1 MTPSARDIA
10 VWALSDSAGNVS
22 ASLDRLLGRR
32 GLSPRDK
39 ALAHELALGTCR
51 RRGTLR
57 IVAKAFLAQPDRRLP
72 GALNEILDVAL
83 YQLLFLSRV
92 PDFAAVNEAVDQAVR
107 YHHRR
112 QSGLVNGLLRT
123 VARNIS
129 PMMTGVP
136 PRSADVLPVS
146 PNSYRNISKPIFI
159 DPEADPATYL
169 SEAFSLPPVV
179 ARRWLE
185 RTGRLEG
192 AIELAMH
199 ANARPPLVVRVNA
212 LKAEVTK
219 VVGSLR
225 AEGVQASLHANGASV
240 VMDHFN
246 VRELGT
252 FQAGLIQPQDATATA
267 VVHAAAPKPGS
278 RVLDLCAAPGT
289 KTTHLAEMM
298 GNQGDILAVDVSE
311 DKLMAVESNCRR
323 LGINIVRTLP
333 ASKLASVPAASFDL
347 VLTDV
352 PCSNSG
358 VFARRPEARWRFD
371 EDCLPAL
378 VTQQQSL
385 IATAAA
391 FVRPGGRLVY
401 STCSIEPEECQD
413 VAGWLTRRDQRMRLL
428 REELTLPRGADDPTA
443 WRDGG
448 YFAVFEAV

>member
-1 MTPSARDIA
+1 
-10 VWALSDSAGNVS
+10 
-22 ASLDRLLGRR
+22 
-32 GLSPRDK
+32 
-39 ALAHELALGTCR
+39 
-51 RRGTLR
+51 
-57 IVAKAFLAQPDRRLP
+57 
-72 GALNEILDVAL
+72 
-83 YQLLFLSRV
+83 
-92 PDFAAVNEAVDQAVR
+92 
-107 YHHRR
+107 
-112 QSGLVNGLLRT
+112 
-123 VARNIS
+123 
-129 PMMTGVP
+129 
-136 PRSADVLPVS
+136 
-146 PNSYRNISKPIFI
+146 
-159 DPEADPATYL
+159 
-169 SEAFSLPPVV
+169 
-179 ARRWLE
+179 
-185 RTGRLEG
+185 
-192 AIELAMH
+192 
-199 ANARPPLVVRVNA
+199 
-212 LKAEVTK
+212 
-219 VVGSLR
+219 
-225 AEGVQASLHANGASV
+225 
-240 VMDHFN
+240 
-246 VRELGT
+246 
-252 FQAGLIQPQDATATA
+252 
-267 VVHAAAPKPGS
+267 
-278 RVLDLCAAPGT
+278 
-289 KTTHLAEMM
+289 MM